1 MKKLKL
7 KKITLAE
14 MPSEAM
20 DKVNGG
26 NNEVKSA
33 PITTISLISLYTY
46 SIIASACDDCA
57 SSGCNTRYCQQESKA
72 SYCLC
77 TG

>member
-46 SIIASACDDCA
+46 SIIASACMIVFIW
-57 SSGCNTRYCQQESKA
+57 
-72 SYCLC
+72 L
-77 TG
+77 

>member
-33 PITTISLISLYTY
+33 PITTISLISHLF
-46 SIIASACDDCA
+46 
-57 SSGCNTRYCQQESKA
+57 NYCISM
-72 SYCLC
+72 
-77 TG
+77 

>member
-26 NNEVKSA
+26 NNEVKV
-33 PITTISLISLYTY
+33 LL
-46 SIIASACDDCA
+46 
-57 SSGCNTRYCQQESKA
+57 
-72 SYCLC
+72 
-77 TG
+77 